1 MTSVSPAHSN
11 WAAAPV
17 YALRLM
23 ALVAALIVIGVAGTA
38 TAQTF
43 PLGDELTVI
52 QKPLLNIP
60 TFARPGDVFVIN
72 CAADPGAGGW
82 QAELVHEDKIVPLN
96 IQSSSYDAST
106 LWWTLQAE
114 VPAEMVF
121 ELYDLHVTANG
132 GIDDTTWNAVN
143 IIPEY
148 RNDYYFVH
156 VTDAHMP
163 DHDFSDRG
171 GAAAD
176 STEMVDMREVI
187 NDINLLNP
195 EFVLFTGDIVNE
207 GELEDYWDWRSYS
220 RVQYLLTE
228 LEVPV
233 FLVAGNHDIGGWD
246 STPPPD
252 GTARQQW
259 WRFFGWAR
267 LDDPPVGAPY
277 YTQNYSFDYG
287 PVHYVGM
294 EVYNN
299 YDGWRDWIYGDDS
312 FTSSQLYWL
321 NQDLT
326 AAGSGTQVMFYH
338 SDMTDQLN
346 LGSLG
351 VEMAL
356 SGHIHRDGGSLTG
369 PTWDLTTDNVCDGA
383 RSFRVVKVSGSTL
396 MPLETVQ
403 AGYAGEELTV
413 SYSPANDGTNDSVT
427 ATLDNDH
434 NIRFENARLRFR
446 MPKEVGAV
454 YNVVGGTLVQ
464 VDDTGSDAICH
475 VAVDVQ
481 ANRYV
486 SVSVT
491 MTIETG
497 TPVPDAPAPLAVQLL
512 PNYPNP
518 FNPSTNIVFSL
529 NREDDV
535 RLSIY
540 DLSGRLVTVLAEGRW
555 PAGTNEVRWEGRNQ
569 IEQSVPS
576 GVYLVRLQV
585 ENEIRIGRI
594 VLAK

>member
-1 MTSVSPAHSN
+1 MPRSVLAPRFGAGATAPVIGL
-11 WAAAPV
+11 AAAI
-17 YALRLM
+17 ALL
-23 ALVAALIVIGVAGTA
+23 LVSTAAPTL
-38 TAQTF
+38 AQTF
-43 PLGDELTVI
+43 PVGDELTVI

-60 TFARPGDVFVIN
+60 AFARPGDVFPIN
-72 CAADPGAGGW
+72 CAASPTTSGW
-82 QAELVHEDKIVPLN
+82 QAELRHKDKVVPLN
-96 IQSSSYDAST
+96 ILNSSYDAST

-121 ELYDLHVTANG
+121 ELYDLRVTANG
-132 GIDDTTWNAVN
+132 GIDDTTWNAVSV
-143 IIPEY
+143 IPEY
-148 RNDYYFVH
+148 RNSYYFVH

-163 DHDFSDRG
+163 DHQFSSSG

-195 EFVLFTGDIVNE
+195 EFVLFTGDAINE
-207 GELEDYWDWRSYS
+207 GELEEYWDWRSYS
-220 RVQYLLTE
+220 RVQHLLTE

-252 GTARQQW
+252 GEARRLW
-259 WRFFGWAR
+259 WRFFGWDR

-294 EVYNN
+294 EAYNN
-299 YDGWRDWIYGDDS
+299 YDNWRDWIYGSDS
-312 FTSSQLYWL
+312 FTSGQLYWL
-321 NQDLT
+321 NQDLA
-326 AAGSGTQVMFYH
+326 AAGPGTQVLFYH
-338 SDMTDQLN
+338 SDMQGQLN

-356 SGHIHRDGGSLTG
+356 SGHIHYDSGSLLG

-383 RSFRVVKVSGSTL
+383 RSFRVVKVTGSTL
-396 MPLETVQ
+396 QPFDSLQ
-403 AGYAGEELTV
+403 AGNSGQELTV

-427 ATLDNDH
+427 ATLDNGH
-434 NIRFENARLRFR
+434 NIRFENSRLRFR
-446 MPKEVGAV
+446 MPKTAGAV
-454 YNVVGGTLVQ
+454 YTVTGGTLLQ
-464 VDDTGSDAICH
+464 VDDTGADAVCH
-475 VAVDVQ
+475 VAVDLQ
-481 ANRYV
+481 ANRR
-486 SVSVT
+486 VT
-491 MTIETG
+491 TTVAMTVETG
-497 TPVPDAPAPLAVQLL
+497 SPVGETPTPLAVQLL

-529 NREDDV
+529 NREAEL

-540 DLSGRLVTVLAEGRW
+540 DLSGRLVTVLAEGAW
-555 PAGTNEVRWEGRNQ
+555 PAGVNEVRWAGRNEV
-569 IEQSVPS
+569 EQPVPS
-576 GVYLVRLQV
+576 GVYLVRLRVQD
-585 ENEIRIGRI
+585 ETRMGRI